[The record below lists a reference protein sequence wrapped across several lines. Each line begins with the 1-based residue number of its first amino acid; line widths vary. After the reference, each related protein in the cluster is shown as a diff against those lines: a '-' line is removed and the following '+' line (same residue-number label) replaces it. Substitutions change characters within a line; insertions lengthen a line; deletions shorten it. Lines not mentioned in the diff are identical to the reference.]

1 MEKQIQIV
9 QLRLSSNPNANVID
23 SDNGIDGKL
32 NETSDGRGYY
42 LTEFK
47 DPTNPFGQV
56 RTRVIAQQ
64 FDSTGNPIWKAG
76 APNVIKNYVGKL
88 IAGDIVT
95 KDVEPYQIG
104 DRTLTSYTC
113 VILKGEN
120 VATAFKRQ
128 GHPLVSESVPA
139 QPTVDIELQES

>member
-1 MEKQIQIV
+1 MKTLIQIV
-9 QLRLSSNPNANVID
+9 KLRLSSNPEATVID
-23 SDNGIDGKL
+23 TDNGVNGKL

-42 LTEFK
+42 LVEFK
-47 DPTNPFGQV
+47 DPSNPFGQV

-76 APNVIKNYVGKL
+76 APDVIKNYVGKL
-88 IAGDIVT
+88 IPGDIVT
-95 KDVEPYQIG
+95 NDVEPYQIG
-104 DRTLTSYTC
+104 DRTLTTYTC

-128 GHPLVSESVPA
+128 GHTLAMEEETET
-139 QPTVDIELQES
+139 PTVDIELQES

>member
-1 MEKQIQIV
+1 MENFIQITAV
-9 QLRLSSNPNANVID
+9 RLSSNPNAKVID
-23 SDNGIDGKL
+23 SDNGVDGKL

-42 LTEFK
+42 LVEFK

-64 FDSTGNPIWKAG
+64 FDSVGNPVWKAG
-76 APNVIKNYVGKL
+76 APDIIKQYKGKL

-95 KDVEPYQIG
+95 NDVEPYQIG
-104 DRTLTSYTC
+104 DRTLTRYTC

-128 GHPLVSESVPA
+128 GHPLASELVPE
-139 QPTVDIELQES
+139 QPEVEIQLKE

>member
-1 MEKQIQIV
+1 MENSIQITAI
-9 QLRLSSNPNANVID
+9 RLSSNPEAKVID
-23 SDNGIDGKL
+23 SDNGVNGKL

-56 RTRVIAQQ
+56 RTRVISQQ

-76 APNVIKNYVGKL
+76 APNIIKQYVGKV

-95 KDVEPYQIG
+95 MDVEPYQIG
-104 DRTLTSYTC
+104 DRTLTRYTC

-120 VATAFKRQ
+120 VATAFNRQ
-128 GHPLVSESVPA
+128 GHPLVSELVPE
-139 QPTVDIELQES
+139 QPKVDIQLQE